1 MTHGQAVRELC
12 AMLQRTYDV
21 ASPVELFRGFVSAC
35 HLALDDLPA
44 LLHYALTRQSIAA
57 PDSRGRWGQAMGR
70 FTPATIEAFARG
82 FAVLLDACHFLPP
95 EQSYDHADGPDII
108 GSVYMDLLSGR
119 SNKWN
124 YSAQFFTPWTVA
136 YAMALMS
143 GAGDLE
149 ARFHTAVK
157 PHLADNPVLLALT
170 LAATIGGPERYWWW
184 LSQAWPRL
192 KAKIEP
198 VRICDP
204 CVGSGILL
212 LAHAACHP
220 RWLVDIGYVQYAG
233 GRYRPAVRRDV
244 PPQPAPLRSH
254 AAPPGARHAGSPGLP
269 QGDRRPLGACVC
281 GGRHGPAGRTGDGPS
296 RRGRADQRPS
306 AATTVVIRGGITMIV
321 PSLTARRAELGRRQQ
336 TLSRTRPLNG
346 RWVARPAISIRPL

>member
-44 LLHYALTRQSIAA
+44 HLHYALTRQSIAA
-57 PDSRGRWGQAMGR
+57 PDSRGRWDQAMGR

-95 EQSYDHADGPDII
+95 EQSYDHAGGPDII

-157 PHLADNPVLLALT
+157 PHLADDPVLLALT

-233 GRYRPAVRRDV
+233 VDIDPLCVEMCRLNLRLYGLT
-244 PPQPAPLRSH
+244 PLRLEPVTLEALVSLKET
-254 AAPPGARHAGSPGLP
+254 AGPWAPAYEAVVTAPPAEQATVRAAVVEQINAHRLQQLSLFEEA
-269 QGDRRPLGACVC
+269 
-281 GGRHGPAGRTGDGPS
+281 S
-296 RRGRADQRPS
+296 R
-306 AATTVVIRGGITMIV
+306 
-321 PSLTARRAELGRRQQ
+321 
-336 TLSRTRPLNG
+336 
-346 RWVARPAISIRPL
+346 